1 MKRFNEFVKRLSLTQ
16 QLFALIFFFVTF
28 FAVFF
33 FVYINGNV
41 TTVIR
46 EQMYGTLDSTL
57 QSWAMSDSTNDE
69 QRQLINSA
77 AGIDIFMV
85 RVDKTL
91 DGATH
96 VTLAGKNTSDM
107 DLNSS
112 EWKAIAQ
119 DILSINARYT
129 AGDKIHHGIVK
140 KVSGDRDSYY
150 SIYKVADDQLLV
162 SKMYS
167 DNMGK
172 LENGDSCR
180 LLLHHYDD
188 VGTDADSPPE
198 SDTKLY
204 RTCQAWQGCGPACKP
219 AG

>member
-57 QSWAMSDSTNDE
+57 QSWATSDNTNDE

-85 RVDKTL
+85 RVNETL
-91 DGATH
+91 DGRTQ
-96 VTLAGKNTSDM
+96 VTLAGENTSDM
-107 DLNSS
+107 DLKSS

-119 DILSINARYT
+119 DIVNVNARYSY
-129 AGDKIHHGIVK
+129 GDKIHHGIVK

-150 SIYKVADDQLLV
+150 SIYKVADNRLLV

-172 LENGDSCR
+172 LENS
-180 LLLHHYDD
+180 LINSVVYITVIV
-188 VGTDADSPPE
+188 VGFFFIIMMMWVLTLIHPLNQIRNYIVRV
-198 SDTKLY
+198 KV
-204 RTCQAWQGCGPACKP
+204 G
-219 AG
+219 

>member
-129 AGDKIHHGIVK
+129 AGDKI
-140 KVSGDRDSYY
+140 DRKST
-150 SIYKVADDQLLV
+150 
-162 SKMYS
+162 
-167 DNMGK
+167 
-172 LENGDSCR
+172 R
-180 LLLHHYDD
+180 LNSSH
-188 VGTDADSPPE
+188 
-198 SDTKLY
+198 
-204 RTCQAWQGCGPACKP
+204 
-219 AG
+219 

>member
-57 QSWAMSDSTNDE
+57 QSWAISDDTSDE

-85 RVDKTL
+85 RVNRTL
-91 DGATH
+91 DGTTH

-107 DLNSS
+107 DL
-112 EWKAIAQ
+112 
-119 DILSINARYT
+119 
-129 AGDKIHHGIVK
+129 
-140 KVSGDRDSYY
+140 
-150 SIYKVADDQLLV
+150 
-162 SKMYS
+162 
-167 DNMGK
+167 
-172 LENGDSCR
+172 
-180 LLLHHYDD
+180 
-188 VGTDADSPPE
+188 E
-198 SDTKLY
+198 ST
-204 RTCQAWQGCGPACKP
+204 
-219 AG
+219 

>member
-28 FAVFF
+28 FAVFLLCLHQRQCD
-33 FVYINGNV
+33 
-41 TTVIR
+41 TVIR

-96 VTLAGKNTSDM
+96 VTLAGKTPRI
-107 DLNSS
+107 
-112 EWKAIAQ
+112 WI
-119 DILSINARYT
+119 
-129 AGDKIHHGIVK
+129 
-140 KVSGDRDSYY
+140 
-150 SIYKVADDQLLV
+150 
-162 SKMYS
+162 
-167 DNMGK
+167 
-172 LENGDSCR
+172 
-180 LLLHHYDD
+180 
-188 VGTDADSPPE
+188 
-198 SDTKLY
+198 
-204 RTCQAWQGCGPACKP
+204 
-219 AG
+219 